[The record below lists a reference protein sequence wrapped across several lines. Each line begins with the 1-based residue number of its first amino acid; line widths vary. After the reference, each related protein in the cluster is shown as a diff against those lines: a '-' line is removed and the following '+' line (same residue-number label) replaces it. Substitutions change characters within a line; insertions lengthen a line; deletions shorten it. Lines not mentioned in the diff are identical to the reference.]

1 MRTGRLTH
9 IFVLFLGLLF
19 IGALVVVG
27 AIYYSS
33 LTAETPIPIPT
44 VEVVTSP
51 TPEKKAT
58 VALPPKWTATP
69 SPIPTETPTVWSE
82 TESANLNSSET
93 LAKKRAIGELLG
105 PYLQSVTT
113 DSVTV
118 AWRTAGTSQ
127 GEIVYGGT
135 SEYNFSTVDD
145 VIGKQH
151 HVTLSNL
158 QPDTKY
164 HYRLISGDVPLT
176 EDLTFHT
183 APGPEKKTLS
193 FVVYGDTQA
202 HPDIHRAIINQA
214 RSLTPD
220 LALHVGDLVNVGR
233 DETAWD
239 EFFWIEKELI
249 AYVPLFPTLGNHE
262 LQSKHY
268 FERFFLP
275 GNERWYSFTYG
286 PAFFICLQI
295 DGFMKLDD
303 VSEQYQWLEQTLTK
317 NIQPWLFVYFHKPTY
332 SSEYEGPNEAYIRSR
347 LTPLFEQ
354 HGVQL
359 VFSGHNHNYQ
369 RSQVNGITY
378 VITGG
383 GGGDLS
389 DRIKQ
394 DEHLLRYYVG
404 YHLVLINIEGDELNA
419 IALTPEGAIIDRFEI
434 HLP

>member
-9 IFVLFLGLLF
+9 IFILLLGLLF

-44 VEVVTSP
+44 MKVVVTP
-51 TPEKKAT
+51 TPEKRAT

-82 TESANLNSSET
+82 TESANLNSSEA

-105 PYLQSVTT
+105 PYLQNVTT

-118 AWRTAGTSQ
+118 AWWTAGASQ

-135 SEYNFSTVDD
+135 REYNLFAVDD
-145 VIGKQH
+145 LIGKQH
-151 HVTLSNL
+151 HVTLSDL
-158 QPDTKY
+158 QSDTHY

-183 APGPEKKTLS
+183 APGPEKTTLS
-193 FVVYGDTQA
+193 FVVYGDTRA

-220 LALHVGDLVNVGR
+220 LALHVGDLVNVGHN
-233 DETAWD
+233 EAQWD
-239 EFFWIEKELI
+239 EFLRIEKELL

-295 DGFMKLDD
+295 DGFTKLDD
-303 VSEQYQWLEQTLTK
+303 VSEQYQWLEQTLAK
-317 NIQPWLFVYFHKPTY
+317 NTQPWLFVYFHKPPY
-332 SSEYEGPNEAYIRSR
+332 SAEYEGQSEAYIRIR
-347 LTPLFEQ
+347 VTPLFEQ
-354 HGVQL
+354 YGVRL

-378 VITGG
+378 IVTGG

-389 DRIKQ
+389 DRITQ

-419 IALTPEGAIIDRFEI
+419 TALTPEGAMIDRFEI

>member
-9 IFVLFLGLLF
+9 IFILLLGLLF

-27 AIYYSS
+27 ATYYSS
-33 LTAETPIPIPT
+33 LTVETPIPIPT
-44 VEVVTSP
+44 VEVVV
-51 TPEKKAT
+51 TPEKKVT

-82 TESANLNSSET
+82 TESANLNSSEA
-93 LAKKRAIGELLG
+93 LAKKQAIGELLG
-105 PYLQSVTT
+105 PYLQNVTT
-113 DSVTV
+113 DSVTI
-118 AWRTAGTSQ
+118 AWRTADSSQ

-135 SEYNFSTVDD
+135 REYNFSAVDNI
-145 VIGKQH
+145 IGKQH
-151 HVTLSNL
+151 HVTLSDL
-158 QPDTKY
+158 QPDTLY
-164 HYRLISGDVPLT
+164 HYRLISSDVALT
-176 EDLTFHT
+176 EDLIFHT
-183 APGPEKKTLS
+183 APGPEKTTLS
-193 FVVYGDTQA
+193 FVVYGDTQN
-202 HPDIHRAIINQA
+202 HPDIHRTIINQA
-214 RSLTPD
+214 LSLMPD
-220 LALHVGDLVNVGR
+220 LALHVGDLVSGGR
-233 DETAWD
+233 EEAQWD
-239 EFFWIEKELI
+239 EFFWIEKELL

-295 DGFMKLDD
+295 DGFTKLDD
-303 VSEQYQWLEQTLTK
+303 VSEQYQWLEQTLAK
-317 NIQPWLFVYFHKPTY
+317 NTQPWLFVYFHKPTY
-332 SSEYEGPNEAYIRSR
+332 SAEYEGQNEAYIRSR

-354 HGVQL
+354 YGVRL

-383 GGGDLS
+383 GGGELS

-404 YHLVLINIEGDELNA
+404 YHLVLIKIEGDEMDA

>member
-9 IFVLFLGLLF
+9 IFILLFGLVF

-27 AIYYSS
+27 ASYYSS
-33 LTAETPIPIPT
+33 VTSETPIPIPT
-44 VEVVTSP
+44 LELVVTP
-51 TPEKKAT
+51 TPEKRAT
-58 VALPPKWTATP
+58 VALPPKWTETP

-82 TESANLNSSET
+82 TESANLNSSDT

-118 AWRTAGTSQ
+118 AWRTAGVSQ

-135 SEYNFSTVDD
+135 SEYNFSAVDD
-145 VIGKQH
+145 SIGKQH
-151 HVTLSNL
+151 HVIISDL
-158 QPDTKY
+158 QPNTKY
-164 HYRLISGDVPLT
+164 HYRLISDNVPLT
-176 EDLTFHT
+176 DDLTFHT
-183 APGPEKKTLS
+183 APGPEKTTLS
-193 FVVYGDTQA
+193 FIVYGDTQA
-202 HPDIHRAIINQA
+202 HPDVHYAIINQA
-214 RSLTPD
+214 RFLAPD
-220 LALHVGDLVNVGR
+220 LVLHVGDLVNVGR
-233 DETAWD
+233 DEAQWD
-239 EFFWIEKELI
+239 EFFWIERELLT
-249 AYVPLFPTLGNHE
+249 YVPLFPTLGNHD

-275 GNERWYSFTYG
+275 GNERWYSFAFG
-286 PAFFICLQI
+286 SAFFICLQI
-295 DGFMKLDD
+295 DGFTKLED

-317 NIQPWLFVYFHKPTY
+317 NTLPWLFVYFHKPTY
-332 SSEYEGPNEAYIRSR
+332 SAEYEGQNEAYIRSK

-354 HGVQL
+354 YGVRL

-378 VITGG
+378 VVTGG

-389 DRIKQ
+389 DRVKQ

-404 YHLVLINIEGDELNA
+404 YHLVLINIEGDEMNA
-419 IALTPEGAIIDRFEI
+419 VALTPEGAIIDRFEI